1 MKTKN
6 EETDI
11 PQFTVDG
18 KNGTAA
24 EWLRANTK
32 RDCSRR
38 MTGREM
44 VARLKPFDE
53 WEAGMKDWERK
64 HHADRSETPWEWY
77 QWFRREI
84 VMLASEELTSIM
96 LDESRPVEERLDASE
111 ELETLQTFLES
122 EGGA

>member
-6 EETDI
+6 DETDI
-11 PQFTVDG
+11 PRFTVDG
-18 KNGTAA
+18 KNVTAA
-24 EWLRANTK
+24 EWLRANMK
-32 RDCSRR
+32 RDCSKR

-64 HHADRSETPWEWY
+64 YHADRSETPWEWY

-84 VMLASEELTSIM
+84 VMLAVDELKVIAHDTA
-96 LDESRPVEERLDASE
+96 RPEAERLDASE